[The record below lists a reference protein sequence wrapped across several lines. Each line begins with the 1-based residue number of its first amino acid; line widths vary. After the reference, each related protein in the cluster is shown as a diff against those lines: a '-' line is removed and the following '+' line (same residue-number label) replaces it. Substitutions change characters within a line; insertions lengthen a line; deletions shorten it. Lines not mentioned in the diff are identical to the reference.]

1 MDDQYIIVLFKNRVR
16 KKIIKKFKTSK
27 RSLSF
32 YNNLLSEAE
41 SIVFDKQTEN
51 GFTTKYE
58 IALLEKK
65 KNNLF
70 PYFITDEYGRNVK
83 INLEDDDYSIVK
95 INPYKVEEFIQD
107 YEKKSRISLDIFIN
121 DYLSTDG
128 IKMISKLN
136 NKIIL
141 QIDQKINLFVLK
153 SDNDASRFVDLLS
166 SHFLNIK
173 RYDCMFVKDISTAQR
188 KYLYDLLIEYGFPKK
203 FLYRQVTTFGVKK

>member
-16 KKIIKKFKTSK
+16 KKIVKKFKTSK
-27 RSLSF
+27 RSLLF
-32 YNNLLSEAE
+32 YNNLLLQSE
-41 SIVFDKQTEN
+41 SIVFNKQTEN

-58 IALLEKK
+58 IALLEKN

-70 PYFITDEYGRNVK
+70 PFYMTDEYGRNVK
-83 INLEDDDYSIVK
+83 IDLEDNEYSVVK
-95 INPYKVEEFIQD
+95 ISPYNIEELIQD
-107 YEKKSRISLDIFIN
+107 YEKKSRISLDVFMKN
-121 DYLSTDG
+121 YLSNDG

-136 NKIIL
+136 NKIIV
-141 QIDQKINLFVLK
+141 QNDQKINLFVLK
-153 SDNDASRFVDLLS
+153 SDDDASRFIDQLS

-188 KYLYDLLIEYGFPKK
+188 KYLYDLLIEYGFPKD

>member
-16 KKIIKKFKTSK
+16 KKIVKKFKTSK
-27 RSLSF
+27 RSLLF
-32 YNNLLSEAE
+32 YNNLLLQSE
-41 SIVFDKQTEN
+41 SIVFNKQTEN

-58 IALLEKK
+58 IALLEKN

-70 PYFITDEYGRNVK
+70 PFYMTDEYGRNVK
-83 INLEDDDYSIVK
+83 IDLEDNEYSVVK
-95 INPYKVEEFIQD
+95 ISPYNIEELIQD
-107 YEKKSRISLDIFIN
+107 YEKKSRISLGVFMKN
-121 DYLSTDG
+121 YLSNDG

-136 NKIIL
+136 NKIIV
-141 QIDQKINLFVLK
+141 QNDQKINLFVLK
-153 SDNDASRFVDLLS
+153 SDDDASRFIDQLS

-188 KYLYDLLIEYGFPKK
+188 KYLYDLLIEYGFPKD